1 MPRERDPKRAEAE
14 KMWLDSGGQLDLVD
28 IAAQLIVSAGT
39 IRGWKSKDNWS
50 GQLNGTFRTDEG
62 NAPNKPERS
71 KRKTGAPKG
80 NKNAVGNR
88 GGAPP
93 GSKNALGNKGG
104 HGGPFGNKK
113 AVKTGEHESILLDA
127 LDDDERILF
136 DVIRTDPLE
145 QINND
150 IRICEL
156 RIRRM
161 LLRLQRVQSGE
172 ESKSTDRKF
181 QRVEGADGKPSSMQ
195 EVERTEKQRTKLERE
210 LAIEDALTRV
220 QDKKTKLL
228 ELKHKFLVDETPPEE
243 TEDDGFMDALKGMT
257 SEVWADAGDSS
268 QT

>member
-1 MPRERDPKRAEAE
+1 MARARDPNRDQAKQI
-14 KMWLDSGGQLDLVD
+14 WLDHGGNITNRQIAEQLGIDEKKV
-28 IAAQLIVSAGT
+28 AV
-39 IRGWKSKDNWS
+39 WKQRDKWNVVQQSS
-50 GQLNGTFRTDEG
+50 ETVVQQ
-62 NAPNKPERS
+62 
-71 KRKTGAPKG
+71 KRGAPKG

-104 HGGPFGNKK
+104 QGGPYGNKK

-127 LDDDERILF
+127 LDDDERVLF

-181 QRVEGADGKPSSMQ
+181 QRVEGAEGKPSSMQ